1 MSIDQ
6 LAWLRYGVLALAG
19 GLALL
24 GMGAMLVQR
33 RTINP
38 FSRTARL
45 IRRLTDPVIKPLE
58 RRLTRSGQNPQ
69 SAPTW
74 LVGLALVGGIVVM
87 TVAQWLA
94 RQLLV
99 MEVARAYGEQTRA
112 LVILITLVNWAF
124 ALVEISLLV
133 RVIGSW
139 VGFDRY
145 NRWMKPFVFLTEWLL
160 KPLRRIIPPF
170 GGMIDVTP
178 IVAWLLLRFVMRPV
192 VFGLINMLV

>member
-1 MSIDQ
+1 MGTDQ
-6 LAWLRYGVLALAG
+6 LAWLRYGVLAVAG

-45 IRRLTDPVIKPLE
+45 IRRLTDPIIKPLE
-58 RRLTRSGQNPQ
+58 RRLIRSGQNPQ

-74 LVGLALVGGIVVM
+74 LVGIALVGGIVVM

-112 LVILITLVNWAF
+112 LVILITVVNWAF
-124 ALVEISLLV
+124 AVVEISLLV

-139 VGFDRY
+139 IGFDRY

-192 VFGLINMLV
+192 VFGLINMFV

>member
-1 MSIDQ
+1 MGTDQ

-24 GMGAMLVQR
+24 GPGAMLVQR

-45 IRRLTDPVIKPLE
+45 IRRLTDPIIKPLE
-58 RRLTRSGQNPQ
+58 RRLIRSGQNPQ

-74 LVGLALVGGIVVM
+74 LVGIALVGGIIVM

-94 RQLLV
+94 RQLFV
-99 MEVARAYGEQTRA
+99 MVVAQAYGEQTRG
-112 LVILITLVNWAF
+112 LIILFTVVNWAF

-178 IVAWLLLRFVMRPV
+178 IVAWLLLRFVLRGLVFSLLNMV
-192 VFGLINMLV
+192 V